1 MPTFDFQSPDGRKYS
16 ITGPEGATP
25 EQAFAVLQQHLAHNQ
40 NDSWWKS
47 DPMARDRSA
56 SSPSEGGAVPFES
69 DGPAKRRAAPVGEP
83 GMPEGVVRAGATG
96 VPIIGGLANKHDA
109 ATNAAVAPIV
119 DRFLPDNE
127 QLGFQLVA
135 HHVAAAAGGGEL
147 LAEFVERGPVIIYN
161 GDDVALRT
169 APPWQLPK
177 QHNRLTV
184 ADQ

>member
-1 MPTFDFQSPDGRKYS
+1 VLTIGGIPTRSFHWATSPNQLALL
-16 ITGPEGATP
+16 IGALCLLAAS
-25 EQAFAVLQQHLAHNQ
+25 QACPRVLFELAQ
-40 NDSWWKS
+40 L
-47 DPMARDRSA
+47 A
-56 SSPSEGGAVPFES
+56 
-69 DGPAKRRAAPVGEP
+69 
-83 GMPEGVVRAGATG
+83 
-96 VPIIGGLANKHDA
+96 IIGGLANKLDA

-147 LAEFVERGPVIIYN
+147 LAEFVQQGPVIIYN

-169 APPWQLPK
+169 APPRQLPK